1 MEILLR
7 QPMPVADE
15 VIAVCAA
22 ISNGNLQGA
31 AGAGGEGGGTPMS
44 TPPASPGDGGGGGGG
59 GGAEGGGEE
68 GLTEKWRSPRLKEMV
83 GCLTD
88 TLNSTPPG
96 TADEES
102 QIVLTAH
109 CLLAEVLSLRPLS
122 LVSKFIESFFPQLLC
137 SLMMAVG
144 SASTAGCAEAGA
156 AAVTSLERF
165 LEAGRGTAA
174 EAMLRLLQGGPE
186 REQVDE
192 GNFAPSFVSLIQ
204 LVCGAPAAATRG
216 LAHQRQVA
224 VLIFAI
230 IKPYLSL
237 PDAGHRIV
245 ACVLVGALIKTS
257 AMAGVVGGGPDEGGD
272 APEGAFDAELV
283 PQLVQT
289 LLSRV
294 GDNDHRV
301 RRFALMGLGYTSSL
315 FVAAAG
321 DTGGGAGGGAG
332 SGSATRLLH
341 SITLK
346 IVGALLSAM
355 DDKIDPVA
363 CTGAQVRAERG

>member
-44 TPPASPGDGGGGGGG
+44 TPPASPGD
-59 GGAEGGGEE
+59 GGGEE

-224 VLIFAI
+224 SLIFAI

-257 AMAGVVGGGPDEGGD
+257 ALAGVVGGGPDEGGD

-321 DTGGGAGGGAG
+321 DTGGGAGGG
-332 SGSATRLLH
+332 SATRLLH

-363 CTGAQVRAERG
+363 CTGAQVRAEREWCHVRG